1 MLSSI
6 YRINK
11 AGAYAVGHFK
21 FIGMRLDL
29 GSPQTCRQID
39 MDKKEA
45 AGLLDILDIDWEDG
59 GYVSDLLVGQNV
71 LVVDDI
77 DGYPL
82 RIGDPYGNL
91 SMELKEA
98 RHA

>member
-1 MLSSI
+1 MPSSI

>member
-1 MLSSI
+1 MPSSI

-21 FIGMRLDL
+21 FIGMRLNL

-39 MDKKEA
+39 MDKKEV

-71 LVVDDI
+71 LVADDI

-82 RIGDPYGNL
+82 CIGDPYGNR

>member
-1 MLSSI
+1 MPSSI

-39 MDKKEA
+39 MDKKEV

-59 GYVSDLLVGQNV
+59 GYLSDLLVGQNV
-71 LVVDDI
+71 LVADDI
-77 DGYPL
+77 DDYPL
-82 RIGDPYGNL
+82 CIGDPYGNR

>member
-1 MLSSI
+1 MPSSI

-39 MDKKEA
+39 MDKKEV

-71 LVVDDI
+71 LVAGDI

-82 RIGDPYGNL
+82 CIGDPYGNR

>member
-1 MLSSI
+1 MPSSI

-39 MDKKEA
+39 MDKKEV

-71 LVVDDI
+71 LVTDDI

-82 RIGDPYGNL
+82 SIGDPYGNRNL
-91 SMELKEA
+91 ELEEA

>member
-1 MLSSI
+1 MPSSI
-6 YRINK
+6 YRVNK

-39 MDKKEA
+39 MDKKEV

-59 GYVSDLLVGQNV
+59 GYVSDPLVGQNV
-71 LVVDDI
+71 LVADDI
-77 DGYPL
+77 DGFPL
-82 RIGDPYGNL
+82 CIGDPYGNR
-91 SMELKEA
+91 SMELKEE

>member
-1 MLSSI
+1 MPSSI

-11 AGAYAVGHFK
+11 AGAYTVGHLR

-29 GSPQTCRQID
+29 GTPQTCRCID
-39 MDKKEA
+39 IDKKDIA
-45 AGLLDILDIDWEDG
+45 DLLEVLGIDWEDG
-59 GYVSDLLVGQNV
+59 GYVSDLLIGQHV
-71 LVVDDI
+71 QITDDI

-82 RIGDPYGNL
+82 SIGGPYGNR

>member
-1 MLSSI
+1 MPSSI

-39 MDKKEA
+39 MDKKEV

-71 LVVDDI
+71 LVADDI
-77 DGYPL
+77 DSYPL
-82 RIGDPYGNL
+82 CIGDPYGNR

>member
-1 MLSSI
+1 MPSSI

-71 LVVDDI
+71 LVADDI

-82 RIGDPYGNL
+82 CIGDPYGNR

-98 RHA
+98 LHA

>member
-1 MLSSI
+1 MPSSI

-39 MDKKEA
+39 MDKKEV

-71 LVVDDI
+71 LVADDI
-77 DGYPL
+77 DGFPL
-82 RIGDPYGNL
+82 CIGDPYGNR

>member
-1 MLSSI
+1 MLE
-6 YRINK
+6 
-11 AGAYAVGHFK
+11 V
-21 FIGMRLDL
+21 L
-29 GSPQTCRQID
+29 G
-39 MDKKEA
+39 
-45 AGLLDILDIDWEDG
+45 IDWEDG
-59 GYVSDLLVGQNV
+59 DFLSDLLVGHNV

-82 RIGDPYGNL
+82 SIGDPYGNR

>member
-1 MLSSI
+1 MPSSI

-39 MDKKEA
+39 MDKKEV

-71 LVVDDI
+71 LVTDDI

-82 RIGDPYGNL
+82 CIGDPYGNR
-91 SMELKEA
+91 SMELNEA

>member
-1 MLSSI
+1 M
-6 YRINK
+6 
-11 AGAYAVGHFK
+11 GHFK

-39 MDKKEA
+39 MNKKEV

-71 LVVDDI
+71 LVADDI

-82 RIGDPYGNL
+82 CIGDPYGNR
-91 SMELKEA
+91 SMELNEA

>member
-1 MLSSI
+1 MPSSI

-39 MDKKEA
+39 MDKKEV

-59 GYVSDLLVGQNV
+59 DYVSDLLVGQNV
-71 LVVDDI
+71 LVADDI

-82 RIGDPYGNL
+82 CIGDPYDNR

>member
-1 MLSSI
+1 MPSSI

-39 MDKKEA
+39 MDKKEV
-45 AGLLDILDIDWEDG
+45 AGLLDILGIDWEDG

-71 LVVDDI
+71 LVADDI

-82 RIGDPYGNL
+82 CIGDPYGNH

>member
-1 MLSSI
+1 MPNSI

-29 GSPQTCRQID
+29 GAPQTCRCID
-39 MDKKEA
+39 IDKKDVAE
-45 AGLLDILDIDWEDG
+45 LLEVLGIDWEDG
-59 GYVSDLLVGQNV
+59 GYVSDLLIGQHV
-71 LVVDDI
+71 QITDDI

-82 RIGDPYGNL
+82 SIGDPYGNR

>member
-1 MLSSI
+1 MPSSI

-21 FIGMRLDL
+21 FIGMRIDL
-29 GSPQTCRQID
+29 GNPKTCRHID
-39 MDKKEA
+39 MNKKEVTS
-45 AGLLDILDIDWEDG
+45 LLEVLGIDWEDG
-59 GYVSDLLVGQNV
+59 DFLSDLLVGQYV
-71 LVVDDI
+71 LITDDI

-82 RIGDPYGNL
+82 SIGDPYGNR

>member
-1 MLSSI
+1 MPSSI

-71 LVVDDI
+71 LVADDI

-82 RIGDPYGNL
+82 CIGDPYGNR

>member
-1 MLSSI
+1 MPSSI

-39 MDKKEA
+39 MDKKEV

-71 LVVDDI
+71 LVADDI

-82 RIGDPYGNL
+82 CIGDPYGNR
-91 SMELKEA
+91 SMELNEA

>member
-1 MLSSI
+1 MPSSI

-45 AGLLDILDIDWEDG
+45 
-59 GYVSDLLVGQNV
+59 
-71 LVVDDI
+71 
-77 DGYPL
+77 
-82 RIGDPYGNL
+82 
-91 SMELKEA
+91 

>member
-1 MLSSI
+1 MPSSI

-39 MDKKEA
+39 MDKKEV

-59 GYVSDLLVGQNV
+59 GHVSDLLVGQNV
-71 LVVDDI
+71 LIADDI

-82 RIGDPYGNL
+82 CIGDPYGNR

>member
-1 MLSSI
+1 MPSSI

-39 MDKKEA
+39 MDKKEV
-45 AGLLDILDIDWEDG
+45 AGLLDILDIDWGDG

-82 RIGDPYGNL
+82 SIGDPYGNRNL
-91 SMELKEA
+91 ELEEA